1 MAKVRDIH
9 QAHRTVRGNATVT
22 DHSEPYSPRRIG
34 AREFLL
40 RGASACSEA
49 SAARH
54 ARQPSHETRRRSGIG
69 ALHIAPDTGS
79 PPL

>member
-1 MAKVRDIH
+1 MAKVWDIH

-34 AREFLL
+34 ARDFLL
-40 RGASACSEA
+40 RSASACSEA

-54 ARQPSHETRRRSGIG
+54 ARQPDWETRRQGGVAATFEPRE
-69 ALHIAPDTGS
+69 TR
-79 PPL
+79 

>member
-1 MAKVRDIH
+1 MAKVLDIC
-9 QAHRTVRGNATVT
+9 QAHRTARGNATVT

-34 AREFLL
+34 ARDFLL

-54 ARQPSHETRRRSGIG
+54 ARQP
-69 ALHIAPDTGS
+69 
-79 PPL
+79 